1 MSLQDMTPMQFWP
14 HTSNS
19 QGYVDARV
27 IEHMWKERYEFLSA
41 EIEEDDDR
49 GMTVFPLIL
58 HPDTSGMAHVL
69 PMIERFLKWVL
80 AKGES
85 VEFMS
90 FGEAAYKFKSQ

>member
-1 MSLQDMTPMQFWP
+1 MQFWP

-27 IEHMWKERYEFLSA
+27 IEHMWKERFEFLVQ
-41 EIEEDDDR
+41 EIEEVEDH
-49 GMTVFPLIL
+49 GLTVFPLVL

-80 AKGES
+80 EKGDM

-90 FGEAAYKFKSQ
+90 FGEAAHKYNAN